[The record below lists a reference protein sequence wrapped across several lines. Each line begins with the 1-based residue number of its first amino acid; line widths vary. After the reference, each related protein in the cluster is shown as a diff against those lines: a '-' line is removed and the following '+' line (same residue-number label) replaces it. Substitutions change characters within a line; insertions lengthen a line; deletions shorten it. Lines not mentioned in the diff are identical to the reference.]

1 MISKKGF
8 TLIEILVAL
17 LVASLI
23 SIMSFQFLS
32 NSVFL
37 KDRVDE
43 SMNNDS
49 NHMNAIN
56 IIRLDLLQAVPF
68 IMKDTNGRDLNMS
81 FIGNLDDSLMTF
93 VSLNAAD
100 HNQTVSKLRRISYL
114 YQDNEL
120 IRLVTLSNNDQVE
133 LSRKT
138 LVSGIENLE
147 LRFGQELDD
156 SEIEWPSIN
165 YNEDLLFPRYI
176 FLSYSIDK
184 IDYKQVFSTF
194 R

>member
-37 KDRVDE
+37 KDRVNE

-81 FIGNLDDSLMTF
+81 FIGNLDGSIKFGIIYLSILAF
-93 VSLNAAD
+93 ILWF
-100 HNQTVSKLRRISYL
+100 ISFYL
-114 YQDNEL
+114 Y
-120 IRLVTLSNNDQVE
+120 
-133 LSRKT
+133 KK
-138 LVSGIENLE
+138 G
-147 LRFGQELDD
+147 
-156 SEIEWPSIN
+156 
-165 YNEDLLFPRYI
+165 Y
-176 FLSYSIDK
+176 K
-184 IDYKQVFSTF
+184 IKS
-194 R
+194 

>member
-1 MISKKGF
+1 MKITKGF

-17 LVASLI
+17 LAASII
-23 SIMSFQFLS
+23 SIMSFEFLS

-37 KDRVDE
+37 KDRVNE

-93 VSLNAAD
+93 VSLNATD
-100 HNQTVSKLRRISYL
+100 HNQTVSKLCRISYL
-114 YQDNEL
+114 YKDNEL
-120 IRLVTLSNNDQVE
+120 IRLATLSNNDQVE

-176 FLSYSIDK
+176 FLSYSIDN